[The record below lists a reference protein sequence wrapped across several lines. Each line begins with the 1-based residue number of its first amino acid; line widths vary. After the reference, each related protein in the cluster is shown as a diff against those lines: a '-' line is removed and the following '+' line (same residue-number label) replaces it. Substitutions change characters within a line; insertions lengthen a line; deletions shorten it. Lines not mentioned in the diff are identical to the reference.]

1 MTTQI
6 NWSISQLERNL
17 PEQVA
22 LTAHWRCTGTDGTF
36 TGSVYGSQALP
47 SNDPATPGFVPY
59 EQITE
64 ALALQWLHE
73 AMDVEQVLAHEA
85 NVQAQ
90 IDKQANPM
98 QAVGTPW

>member
-1 MTTQI
+1 MTTTTWTI
-6 NWSISQLERNL
+6 DQLDHSL
-17 PEQVA
+17 PDGTV

-90 IDKQANPM
+90 IDKQANPT